1 MRYILKNILKYG
13 ALNLTLVSTICYF
26 EINKI
31 ENNKTKY

>member
-13 ALNLTLVSTICYF
+13 TLNLTLVSTICYF